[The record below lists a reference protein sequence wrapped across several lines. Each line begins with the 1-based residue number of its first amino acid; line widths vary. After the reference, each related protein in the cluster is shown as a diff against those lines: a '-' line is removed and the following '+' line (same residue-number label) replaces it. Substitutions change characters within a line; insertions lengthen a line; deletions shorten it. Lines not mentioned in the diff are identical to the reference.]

1 MSVVHTLTTLV
12 TLLTICGSSGL
23 ELKYFSGSTIHASRL
38 TIQHSMRKSRRE
50 GAKVVASCGR
60 CDFSRSLFL
69 PDSFLE
75 ILEFRWNKSLLLSVL
90 GAATGA
96 RRLVEGSVPEKDVM
110 SFFGSIKS
118 LTDTFWPTFFVFY
131 NIFTWYFSWL
141 KVDDVFGSKYSKE

>member
-75 ILEFRWNKSLLLSVL
+75 ILEFRLNKSLLLSVL
-90 GAATGA
+90 GAAGA
-96 RRLVEGSVPEKDVM
+96 RLVEGSVPEKDVM
-110 SFFGSIKS
+110 SFLGPLSH
-118 LTDTFWPTFFVFY
+118 
-131 NIFTWYFSWL
+131 
-141 KVDDVFGSKYSKE
+141 